1 MAKTIRLTMAQALV
15 KFLDNQYFES
25 DGVEN
30 KFVNGMFGIFGH
42 GCVTGVGEALEF
54 EDHNLTFYQ
63 GKNEQSMALAAVAYA
78 KQKKRKE
85 IIPCLTSVG
94 PGALNMVTACGCATA
109 NRIPL
114 LCLPGDTFACRQP
127 DPVLQQAE
135 IFSSIG
141 STVNDAFAAV
151 THYFDRINRPEQ
163 LMSAAINAMRVLTDP
178 VDTGAVCLA
187 IPQDVESE
195 AYDYPEYFFRKRVWH
210 NDRRALTDEQVA
222 RAVEIIKSSKRPF
235 MVCGGGV
242 VYSEAGDAF
251 REFAEKHHIPFG
263 ETQAGKSSVAWDHPY
278 NMGGMGVTGTKSANV
293 IARQADLIFGI
304 GTRFSDFTTSS
315 KWLFQNPDVKFL
327 NLNVAPFDAYKMDG
341 EGILGDA
348 RTGLQQISAALGD
361 WKADI
366 DDEIKAAKAEW
377 TAIVDELQKNENP
390 NGLSQVRAI
399 AEINN
404 FMRDHDIVVCAAGSM
419 PGDLQ
424 RMWRPGK
431 PGTYHVEYGFSNM
444 GYDLNGALGVKMAV
458 SDDDEVYAMVGD
470 GGYLMLN
477 AEVHTMVQ
485 DNQKVNIMVLDNQG
499 WGCIEDLQNEHGGNS
514 YGTVFLSRKNKG
526 DKKLEGERIMV
537 DFAKNGESLGCKG
550 YTCTTVEELRA
561 ALKDAR
567 ENQTRPCLFDIK
579 VVPKTM
585 TQGYESWWRVGV
597 AEVSKSEAVLEARKE
612 LEKYIAEARAY

>member
-1 MAKTIRLTMAQALV
+1 MTKTIRLTMAQALL

-42 GCVTGVGEALEF
+42 GCVTGVGEALEY

-63 GKNEQSMALAAVAYA
+63 GKNEQSMALAAVGFA

-85 IIPCLTSVG
+85 IIPCLSSVG
-94 PGALNMVTACGCATA
+94 PGAINMVTACGCATA

-114 LCLPGDTFACRQP
+114 LVLPGDTFATRQP

-135 IFSSIG
+135 IFSSVG
-141 STVNDAFAAV
+141 TTVNDAFRAV

-163 LMSAAINAMRVLTDP
+163 LMTAAINAMRVLTDP

-187 IPQDVESE
+187 LPQDVESE

-210 NDRRALTDEQVA
+210 NDRRYLTQAQVD
-222 RAVEIIKSSKRPF
+222 RAVEVIKASKKPF
-235 MVCGGGV
+235 MVLGGGV
-242 VYSEAGDAF
+242 VYSEAGEAF
-251 REFAEKHHIPFG
+251 KAFAERHNIPFG
-263 ETQAGKSSVAWDHPY
+263 ETQAGKGTVAWDHEY
-278 NMGGMGVTGTKSANV
+278 NLGGVGVTGTKAANL
-293 IARQADLIFGI
+293 IARDADLIFGV

-315 KWLFQNPDVKFL
+315 KWLYQNPDVRFL
-327 NLNVAPFDAYKMDG
+327 TLNVAPFDAFKMDA

-348 RTGLQQISAALGD
+348 RCGLEQISETLGD
-361 WKADI
+361 WKADYG
-366 DDEIKAAKAEW
+366 DEIAERKAEW
-377 TAIVDELQKNENP
+377 NAIVDSFYEEEHAD
-390 NGLSQVRAI
+390 GLSQRRAV
-399 AEINN
+399 AEINK
-404 FMRDHDIVVCAAGSM
+404 FMTDDDIVVCAAGSL

-444 GYDLNGALGVKMAV
+444 GYDLNGALGVKLAAEENQ
-458 SDDDEVYAMVGD
+458 DVYAMVGD
-470 GGYLMLN
+470 GGYIMLN
-477 AEVHTMVQ
+477 AEIHTMVQ
-485 DNQKVNIMVLDNQG
+485 EQAKVNIMVLDNQG

-514 YGTVFLSRKNKG
+514 YGTVFLSRNKPG
-526 DKKLEGERIMV
+526 DQALLGERMMV

-550 YTCTTVEELRA
+550 YTCTTVEELRV
-561 ALKDAR
+561 ALQDSR
-567 ENQTRPCLFDIK
+567 DNQTGPCVFDVK

-585 TQGYESWWRVGV
+585 TQGYNSWWRVGV
-597 AEVSKSEAVLEARKE
+597 AEVSKSPEVREARKV
-612 LEKYIAEARAY
+612 LDKYVSEARVY